1 MEKSLELLTGFVT
14 EYGPAVLKALAT
26 LVVGWIVAKFI
37 TGIFRKVMTRAKVEA
52 TLARF
57 LGNLA
62 YMILMTLVVV
72 TSIQVLG
79 VASTSFI
86 AVIGAAGLAIGL
98 ALQGSLAN
106 FAAGV
111 MIIGF
116 RPFKA
121 GDYIEAAGTAGSVQ
135 EVQIFSTFLKTPD
148 NKLVIVP
155 NSAIMAGAI
164 TNYSAT
170 GTRRLDLVFGIG
182 YGDDMKKAKQVIE
195 EIISKDARVLEDPK
209 PVVAVAELG
218 DSSVNIVARPWVK
231 SEDYWDLRFDL
242 IETIKRRFDEEGISI
257 PFPQRDVHMI
267 QAA

>member
-1 MEKSLELLTGFVT
+1 M
-14 EYGPAVLKALAT
+14 A
-26 LVVGWIVAKFI
+26 
-37 TGIFRKVMTRAKVEA
+37 
-52 TLARF
+52 
-57 LGNLA
+57 
-62 YMILMTLVVV
+62 LMTLVAITAV
-72 TSIQVLG
+72 QELG
-79 VASTSFI
+79 VASHSFV

-121 GDYIEAAGTAGSVQ
+121 GDYIEAGGTAGTVQ

-155 NSAIMAGAI
+155 NGSITSDTI

-182 YGDDMKKAKQVIE
+182 YGDDMKKAKQIIE
-195 EIISKDARVLEDPK
+195 ETLGQDERVLEDPK
-209 PVVAVAELG
+209 PVIAVAELG

-231 SEDYWDLRFDL
+231 TGDYWDLRFHL
-242 IETIKRRFDEEGISI
+242 TETIKRRFDEEGISI
-257 PFPQRDVHMI
+257 PFPQRDVHLF